1 MRQELIAVMLK
12 FVRQALRLSFLW
24 VAICTSLAGML
35 VYTKSGLEVLF
46 ADVIAEQAQARTAA
60 GQQQPRVRPQ

>member
-24 VAICTSLAGML
+24 VAICTSLTGML
-35 VYTKSGLEVLF
+35 VYTKSGLELLF
-46 ADVIAEQAQARTAA
+46 ADVIAEQERK
-60 GQQQPRVRPQ
+60 PVHRERRHE